1 MYTDNSQSASITF
14 LSEHAKTE
22 QSFILS
28 NTNTSFQL
36 APALIPQFEKK
47 GAIKT
52 LTVRSKGDQRE
63 ISSSGNT
70 RAIRI

>member
-28 NTNTSFQL
+28 NTNTSFPL
-36 APALIPQFEKK
+36 DPALIPQFEKR
-47 GAIKT
+47 AIKT